1 MTAAGQIGLAAPL
14 LSEAASHD
22 GGNGAGA
29 LRHVCGIARAHAE
42 AVDRDGRFPAE
53 TVAAL
58 REEGLLAA
66 LLPHSLGGAGCPL
79 REVAATCYAL
89 GSCCSASAM
98 ILAMHH
104 IQVASIMN
112 HSGGSAWLR
121 RFLMQVG
128 SDGLLLASVT
138 SEVGVGG
145 DMRSS
150 RCAVMLTQDGRFE
163 LVKNAS
169 TVSYGAYAGAL
180 VITARAHVGAEASNQ
195 VLVVIPCEPGVLTS
209 MGGGWDTMG
218 MRGTRSEP
226 FMVRATGETDQIV
239 PEPFARIAAETMV
252 PVSHLL
258 WASIWCGIAAD
269 AVTRARMFL
278 RGKMRAAKG
287 AVPDGARRLVC
298 ATEQL
303 MAIEARV
310 RLALSDYEAG
320 GHGQSFADAAAIN
333 MLKTSVSDT
342 CLAVVEDAMLVCGF
356 AGYSNTGAFSLSRH
370 LRDLHSARL
379 MIHNDRVR
387 DYTARL
393 LIMQSPLLGIG

>member
-1 MTAAGQIGLAAPL
+1 MTAAGRIGLATPQ
-14 LSEAASHD
+14 LSEATSHD
-22 GGNGAGA
+22 GDDAAGA
-29 LRHVCGIARAHAE
+29 LRRVCGIARAHAD

-53 TVAAL
+53 TLSAL

-66 LLPHSLGGAGCPL
+66 LLPRSLGGAGCSL
-79 REVAATCYAL
+79 REVAATCHTL

-112 HSGGSAWLR
+112 HSGKSAWLR
-121 RFLMQVG
+121 RFLIQVG

-150 RCAVMLTQDGRFE
+150 LCAVGPTEDGRFE
-163 LVKNAS
+163 LMKNAT
-169 TVSYGAYAGAL
+169 TVSYGAYADAL
-180 VITARAHVGAEASNQ
+180 VVTARANVAAEGSDQ
-195 VLVVIPCEPGVLTS
+195 VLVILPCEPGVVTP
-209 MGGGWDTMG
+209 MGGGWDAMG

-226 FMVRATGETDQIV
+226 FLVSATGEADQIL

-258 WASIWCGIAAD
+258 WASVWCGIAAD
-269 AVTRARMFL
+269 ALTRARMFL

-287 AVPDGARRLVC
+287 AIPDGARRLVR

-310 RLALSDYEAG
+310 RLALLDYEAG
-320 GHGQSFADAAAIN
+320 GHGQSFSDAAAIN
-333 MLKTSVSDT
+333 MLKTSVSDA
-342 CLAVVEDAMLVCGF
+342 CLAVVDDAMLVCGF
-356 AGYSNTGAFSLSRH
+356 AGYSNSGAFSLSRH

-387 DYTARL
+387 DNTARL